1 MAGFG
6 HRLDNQFIHILYIAL
21 LHGRIRS
28 LCGGRS
34 HILQKLKHRGVHVKV
49 DAQQADSHAAMIANY
64 NGGRFKGFAFLVSVK
79 VSDAVCVGPFL
90 DFCQHGQS
98 QVCDGEALA
107 SASIVTV
114 YNFDY
119 GMVQIVKAVQYDLV
133 SIPKVSSQTIQH
145 RFIRVQNSKISLG
158 KHYIA
163 LFHRVSLPV
172 SWIKSVF
179 SIP

>member
-1 MAGFG
+1 MYSIYADGVCIYNDVFS
-6 HRLDNQFIHILYIAL
+6 LDNMKVVNPKLTLEDSAA
-21 LHGRIRS
+21 GS
-28 LCGGRS
+28 LEMT
-34 HILQKLKHRGVHVKV
+34 LPPTN
-49 DAQQADSHAAMIANY
+49 AAYDTIVRMVTDI
-64 NGGRFKGFAFLVSVK
+64 SVK
-79 VSDAVCVGPFL
+79 KN
-90 DFCQHGQS
+90 
-98 QVCDGEALA
+98 GEE
-107 SASIVTV
+107 I
-114 YNFDY
+114 
-119 GMVQIVKAVQYDLV
+119 DLV

>member
-1 MAGFG
+1 MLCKAS
-6 HRLDNQFIHILYIAL
+6 L
-21 LHGRIRS
+21 LQGTTFHTINP
-28 LCGGRS
+28 L
-34 HILQKLKHRGVHVKV
+34 
-49 DAQQADSHAAMIANY
+49 
-64 NGGRFKGFAFLVSVK
+64 RF
-79 VSDAVCVGPFL
+79 
-90 DFCQHGQS
+90 
-98 QVCDGEALA
+98 
-107 SASIVTV
+107 
-114 YNFDY
+114 Y